1 MAREAA
7 QPSAPWRAGAFLYSG
22 RPDPTWIVPAEDV
35 GGLIACWNELPPTE
49 TWSAPPS
56 RLGYR
61 GCWLEAPDG
70 RRWIAHDRRV
80 ALFAPHRRAGGSQAT
95 RPRPTEVRLDEQRK
109 FERAVLATAPAG
121 TPVPS
126 V

>member
-1 MAREAA
+1 MAPEAA
-7 QPSAPWRAGAFLYSG
+7 QPAAAWSAGAFLYSG
-22 RPDPTWIVPAEDV
+22 RPDPRWCVSAEHVD
-35 GGLIACWNELPPTE
+35 GLIACWNDLLTSE
-49 TWSAPPS
+49 TWSEPPS

-70 RRWIAHDRRV
+70 RRWIAHDRMV
-80 ALFAPHRRAGGSQAT
+80 ALFAPHEREGSRSARQ
-95 RPRPTEVRLDEQRK
+95 PTEVRLDARRQ
-109 FERAVLATAPAG
+109 FERAVLATAPGG